1 MIALRPRPVWFFG
14 GLAASAAAFAW
25 MASVA
30 PGNVVA
36 LQFAFTAER
45 AHAVLAPWPW
55 DETTAALRRD
65 MVFLAVY
72 WVPNVVAAS
81 WAADRYRAD
90 RRVRL
95 ATLRY
100 AMVAAALAVSL
111 LDAVENWLSLAI
123 VRDVRD
129 GAQSDDWFVALMSSV
144 AVVKWLCVAVLLA
157 YVLRALVLRVRS

>member
-1 MIALRPRPVWFFG
+1 MIALRPRPVWFLG
-14 GLAASAAAFAW
+14 GLAASAAALAW
-25 MASVA
+25 MTSVA
-30 PGNVVA
+30 PGNILA

-45 AHAVLAPWPW
+45 AHEVLAPWPW
-55 DETTAALRRD
+55 NETTATLRRD

-100 AMVAAALAVSL
+100 AMVAVALAVSL
-111 LDAVENWLSLAI
+111 LDALENWLSLAI
-123 VRDVRD
+123 VRDARD
-129 GAQSDDWFVALMSSV
+129 EALTDDWFVALMSTV

-157 YVLRALVLRVRS
+157 YVLRALALRVRS